1 MDGMPVQ
8 NAVCRVVARLNG
20 EVVGSVDAL
29 PDKEISGVYSGSL
42 KGLPDGQM
50 MLRAEGSTVET
61 LLASENRSN
70 QVETEVI
77 VEPEDVLEL
86 RNTQCNLSLLS
97 RIADLTGGALI
108 PPTGLGAA
116 MSAIDLSPKI
126 SKTVE
131 TQPLWDRWIYLWI
144 ILTCLT
150 IEWILR
156 KRTGLA

>member
-1 MDGMPVQ
+1 
-8 NAVCRVVARLNG
+8 
-20 EVVGSVDAL
+20 
-29 PDKEISGVYSGSL
+29 
-42 KGLPDGQM
+42 M
-50 MLRAEGSTVET
+50 MLRAEGSSVET
-61 LLASENRSN
+61 LLASENQSN

-97 RIADLTGGALI
+97 RIADLTGGAMI